1 MTLSPLNHDLCL
13 VAGSEA
19 AMIAALSTTVTNEQ
33 TGETQSNSLFHDE
46 QNWISATHEWQ
57 LVPIGRL
64 QITQPEM
71 DEAGNIVTPAQIDN
85 RFHMNVLCNDRIYEI
100 ITAFDQAH
108 FDATGEHL
116 LITPSNQLVRWA

>member
-1 MTLSPLNHDLCL
+1 MISPLNLDLCL
-13 VAGSEA
+13 IAASEA

-33 TGETQSNSLFHDE
+33 TGETQSDSLFHDG
-46 QNWISATHEWQ
+46 QNWIAATHEWQ

-85 RFHMNVLCNDRIYEI
+85 RFHMNVLCNDRIHAI

-116 LITPSNQLVRWA
+116 LITPNNQLVRWA